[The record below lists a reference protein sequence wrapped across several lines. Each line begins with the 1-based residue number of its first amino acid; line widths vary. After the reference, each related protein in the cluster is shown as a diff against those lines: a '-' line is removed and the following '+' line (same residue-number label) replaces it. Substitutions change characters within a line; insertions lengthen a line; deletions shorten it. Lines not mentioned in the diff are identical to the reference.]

1 MTILLNI
8 LTVLLLLYIAYKL
21 GRIDRQV
28 SMTRLF
34 SGWTDKHKEEYSKER
49 IEPLEE

>member
-1 MTILLNI
+1 MTILGI
-8 LTVLLLLYIAYKL
+8 LIVLLLLYIAYKVAH
-21 GRIDRQV
+21 IDRQV

-34 SGWTDKHKEEYSKER
+34 SGWTEKQKEEYSKER